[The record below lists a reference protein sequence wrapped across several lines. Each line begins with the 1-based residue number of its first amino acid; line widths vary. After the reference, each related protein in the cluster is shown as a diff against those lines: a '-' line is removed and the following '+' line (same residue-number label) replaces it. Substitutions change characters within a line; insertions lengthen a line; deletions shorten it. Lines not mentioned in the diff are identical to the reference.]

1 MRFST
6 LAEWLAWQETLHP
19 SEIEL
24 GLERVAAVYTRLHPE
39 PPPFIVITVAGTN
52 GKGSSVAL
60 LEAILLA
67 AGYRFGA
74 YTSPHLLRYN
84 ERVRIDGEPVD
95 DAALIEAFARIDA
108 ARGDISLT
116 YFEFGTLAALDLFHG
131 RAPDVALLEVGL
143 GGRLDA
149 VNILDPDV
157 ALITAIGIDHTRWLG
172 EDRESIAAEKAGI
185 LRPGRPAVFSGRDL
199 PASLAAQAARLEVP
213 LAVAGRDYSCQVTP
227 DGWRWQ
233 YADAPPLSL
242 PRPALPGAHQLDN
255 AGGVLMVLHRLRDRL
270 PVSMQAMRQGL
281 LDVVLAGRFQRIPGP
296 VEWVLDVAHNP
307 DSMVRLAELLVQRPP
322 AGRTHAIL
330 GMLADKNIPASLVP
344 LLPQVDAWIVV
355 PLDSPRSAQAADLG
369 AALREHR
376 PATQILT
383 ADGVGQAIDLAR
395 GRARPGDRVIVTGSF
410 YTVAAALAHGI

>member
-6 LAEWLAWQETLHP
+6 LADWLAWQETLHP

-24 GLERVAAVYTRLHPE
+24 GLDRVAAVQARLHPE
-39 PPPFIVITVAGTN
+39 PPPFTVITVAGTN

-67 AGYRFGA
+67 AGYRVGA

-84 ERVRIDGEPVD
+84 ERVRVAGQAVD
-95 DAALIEAFARIDA
+95 DAALIAAFARIDA
-108 ARGDISLT
+108 ARGDTSLT
-116 YFEFGTLAALDLFHG
+116 YFEFGTLAALDIFHG
-131 RAPDVALLEVGL
+131 QALDVILLEVGL

-172 EDRESIAAEKAGI
+172 EDREAIAAEKAGI
-185 LRPGRPAVFSGRDL
+185 LRPGLPAVFSGRDL
-199 PASLAAQAARLEVP
+199 PASLAAQAARLGVS
-213 LAVAGRDYSCQVTP
+213 LAVAGRDYSCQAGP

-233 YADAPPLSL
+233 YADAAPLRL

-255 AGGVLMVLHRLRDRL
+255 AGGVLMALHRLKERL
-270 PVSMQAMRQGL
+270 PVSVQAMRQGL
-281 LDVVLAGRFQRIPGP
+281 LDVVLAGRFQVIPGP

-307 DSMVRLAELLVQRPP
+307 DSMTRLAELLAQRPP

-330 GMLADKNIPASLVP
+330 GMLADKDIATALVP
-344 LLPQVDAWIVV
+344 LVSQVDAWIVV
-355 PLDSPRSAQAADLG
+355 PLDTPRSAPAADLG
-369 AALREHR
+369 TVLREHQ
-376 PATQILT
+376 PSVQILT
-383 ADGVGQAIDLAR
+383 ADGMEQAIELVRD
-395 GRARPGDRVIVTGSF
+395 RARPGDRVIVTGSF
-410 YTVAAALAHGI
+410 YTVAAALTQGI